1 MANTTLKPLGDVRY
15 AGLDVSACAGEIDFA
30 QVRASGRTAV
40 YIRASVAADYIDPTM
55 DTNYIAARENGL
67 MVGFY
72 HVLTARAPEQARQ
85 EARFFVEAIGSREMQ
100 LRPAMDFDYLAGL
113 TAANANAIA
122 LAFLETVESEMGQ
135 GAAIYTDADKAQN
148 LWSETIA
155 ARFPLWLAGCDGPV
169 EGKWQGW
176 SGRQYAANAR
186 LEGVEGRVGLDRF
199 TNGILVPASSGTT
212 AAAPAAADRA
222 EAAVPTLASAADLA
236 AAAQTYTVQRGDTL
250 SEIAARF
257 GTTVSELVRLN
268 NIADPNRIY
277 EGDRLIIRAGTST
290 GATTYTVQRGDT
302 LSEIA
307 ERYGTTVNELVRLNN
322 IADRDLIYPG
332 QVLIIRE
339 NGSTTPPSGTI
350 TYTVQRNDNLTSIAN
365 RFGTTVS
372 ELVRLNNISNP
383 NLIYPGQV
391 LIIRENGSTTPPS
404 GTITYTVQRNDNLT
418 SIANRFGTTVSE
430 LVRLNNISNPNL
442 IYPGQVL
449 IIRENGS
456 DIPDGTQTYTV
467 QQGDTLSEIAARFGT
482 TVSELVR
489 LNNISNP
496 NLIYPGQV
504 LIIRENGSTTPPS
517 GTITYTV
524 QRNDN
529 LTSIAARFGTTVSEL
544 VRLNNISN
552 PNLIYPGQ
560 VLIIREDGS
569 TPPSGTITYTVQRN
583 DNLTSIAA
591 RFGTTVSELVRL
603 NNISNPNLIY
613 PGQVLIIREGG
624 TTPPSGT
631 TTYIVQRGD
640 TLTEIAARYGTTVNE
655 IVRLNNI
662 ADRDLIYPGQVLI
675 IPEGD
680 CVDAYIVQRGDTLSG
695 IAERYGTTVARL
707 AAINNIRNTDRIYV
721 GQILYLGIC

>member
-350 TYTVQRNDNLTSIAN
+350 TYTVQRNDNLTSIA
-365 RFGTTVS
+365 
-372 ELVRLNNISNP
+372 
-383 NLIYPGQV
+383 
-391 LIIRENGSTTPPS
+391 
-404 GTITYTVQRNDNLT
+404 
-418 SIANRFGTTVSE
+418 
-430 LVRLNNISNPNL
+430 
-442 IYPGQVL
+442 
-449 IIRENGS
+449 
-456 DIPDGTQTYTV
+456 
-467 QQGDTLSEIAARFGT
+467 
-482 TVSELVR
+482 
-489 LNNISNP
+489 
-496 NLIYPGQV
+496 
-504 LIIRENGSTTPPS
+504 
-517 GTITYTV
+517 
-524 QRNDN
+524 
-529 LTSIAARFGTTVSEL
+529 
-544 VRLNNISN
+544 
-552 PNLIYPGQ
+552 
-560 VLIIREDGS
+560 
-569 TPPSGTITYTVQRN
+569 
-583 DNLTSIAA
+583 A

>member
-55 DTNYIAARENGL
+55 DTNYIAAREKGL

-339 NGSTTPPSGTI
+339 
-350 TYTVQRNDNLTSIAN
+350 
-365 RFGTTVS
+365 
-372 ELVRLNNISNP
+372 
-383 NLIYPGQV
+383 
-391 LIIRENGSTTPPS
+391 
-404 GTITYTVQRNDNLT
+404 
-418 SIANRFGTTVSE
+418 
-430 LVRLNNISNPNL
+430 
-442 IYPGQVL
+442 
-449 IIRENGS
+449 
-456 DIPDGTQTYTV
+456 
-467 QQGDTLSEIAARFGT
+467 
-482 TVSELVR
+482 
-489 LNNISNP
+489 
-496 NLIYPGQV
+496 
-504 LIIRENGSTTPPS
+504 
-517 GTITYTV
+517 
-524 QRNDN
+524 
-529 LTSIAARFGTTVSEL
+529 
-544 VRLNNISN
+544 
-552 PNLIYPGQ
+552 
-560 VLIIREDGS
+560 
-569 TPPSGTITYTVQRN
+569 
-583 DNLTSIAA
+583 
-591 RFGTTVSELVRL
+591 
-603 NNISNPNLIY
+603 
-613 PGQVLIIREGG
+613 GG

>member
-391 LIIRENGSTTPPS
+391 LIIRENGS
-404 GTITYTVQRNDNLT
+404 
-418 SIANRFGTTVSE
+418 
-430 LVRLNNISNPNL
+430 
-442 IYPGQVL
+442 
-449 IIRENGS
+449 

-467 QQGDTLSEIAARFGT
+467 QQGDTLSEIAARYGT
-482 TVSELVR
+482 TVNELVR
-489 LNNISNP
+489 LNNIAD
-496 NLIYPGQV
+496 
-504 LIIRENGSTTPPS
+504 R
-517 GTITYTV
+517 
-524 QRNDN
+524 D
-529 LTSIAARFGTTVSEL
+529 
-544 VRLNNISN
+544 
-552 PNLIYPGQ
+552 
-560 VLIIREDGS
+560 
-569 TPPSGTITYTVQRN
+569 
-583 DNLTSIAA
+583 
-591 RFGTTVSELVRL
+591 
-603 NNISNPNLIY
+603 LIY

-707 AAINNIRNTDRIYV
+707 AAINNIRNTDRIYI
-721 GQILYLGIC
+721 GQVLSLGIC

>member
-72 HVLTARAPEQARQ
+72 HVLTARTPEQARQ

-391 LIIRENGSTTPPS
+391 LIIRENGS
-404 GTITYTVQRNDNLT
+404 
-418 SIANRFGTTVSE
+418 
-430 LVRLNNISNPNL
+430 
-442 IYPGQVL
+442 
-449 IIRENGS
+449 

-467 QQGDTLSEIAARFGT
+467 QQGDTLSEIAARYGT
-482 TVSELVR
+482 TVNELVR
-489 LNNISNP
+489 LNNIAD
-496 NLIYPGQV
+496 
-504 LIIRENGSTTPPS
+504 R
-517 GTITYTV
+517 
-524 QRNDN
+524 D
-529 LTSIAARFGTTVSEL
+529 
-544 VRLNNISN
+544 
-552 PNLIYPGQ
+552 
-560 VLIIREDGS
+560 
-569 TPPSGTITYTVQRN
+569 
-583 DNLTSIAA
+583 
-591 RFGTTVSELVRL
+591 
-603 NNISNPNLIY
+603 LIY

>member
-176 SGRQYAANAR
+176 SGRKYAANAR

-236 AAAQTYTVQRGDTL
+236 AAAQTYIVQRGDTL

-322 IADRDLIYPG
+322 IADRD
-332 QVLIIRE
+332 
-339 NGSTTPPSGTI
+339 
-350 TYTVQRNDNLTSIAN
+350 
-365 RFGTTVS
+365 
-372 ELVRLNNISNP
+372 
-383 NLIYPGQV
+383 
-391 LIIRENGSTTPPS
+391 
-404 GTITYTVQRNDNLT
+404 
-418 SIANRFGTTVSE
+418 
-430 LVRLNNISNPNL
+430 
-442 IYPGQVL
+442 
-449 IIRENGS
+449 
-456 DIPDGTQTYTV
+456 
-467 QQGDTLSEIAARFGT
+467 
-482 TVSELVR
+482 
-489 LNNISNP
+489 
-496 NLIYPGQV
+496 LIYPGQV